1 MKADKFRELDP
12 KELEQKLREIE
23 EQIFHLRL
31 QMSLGQMDG
40 LKKYRELRKDKA
52 RIPNRAARAGA
63 EGSGGEVRPW
73 RKHP

>member
-1 MKADKFRELDP
+1 MKAEKFRELDP
-12 KELEQKLREIE
+12 KELELKLREID

-52 RIPNRAARAGA
+52 RILTVRRERELKRAEA
-63 EGSGGEVRPW
+63 
-73 RKHP
+73 K

>member
-12 KELEQKLREIE
+12 KELELKLREID

-52 RIPNRAARAGA
+52 RILTVKRQRELKAAEA
-63 EGSGGEVRPW
+63 
-73 RKHP
+73 K

>member
-1 MKADKFRELDP
+1 MKAEKFRELDS

-31 QMSLGQMDG
+31 QMSMGQMDG

-52 RIPNRAARAGA
+52 RILTVRRERELKQA
-63 EGSGGEVRPW
+63 EA
-73 RKHP
+73 K